1 MKMHIPI
8 PEGLELP
15 EDASTKPFKLN
26 GMFIVMDDKLMPVEI
41 GGYPVSSGKEE
52 EMSEEEDMG
61 EEDSYGEED
70 SCEHTGG
77 SGMCEEC
84 SQKGG
89 KGGMDSFIIA
99 IERAL
104 AKPKK

>member
-1 MKMHIPI
+1 
-8 PEGLELP
+8 
-15 EDASTKPFKLN
+15 
-26 GMFIVMDDKLMPVEI
+26 
-41 GGYPVSSGKEE
+41 
-52 EMSEEEDMG
+52 MG